1 VQLHAPA
8 RVRLVL
14 GLDGLQQRWGY
25 GGTASGVDAR
35 FRPKTAIGSDALRL
49 VIPALDGRKAQS
61 DAFFGIDGVLVG
73 LPSESLKGRLQ
84 LTVFRGLVKDRRS
97 PQSGTAPSPA
107 SRAFF
112 SLALSAPCWGS
123 LHRSAGCGRI

>member
-1 VQLHAPA
+1 
-8 RVRLVL
+8 VRLVL

-25 GGTASGVDAR
+25 GGTASGVDAPFSSQDGNWVGR
-35 FRPKTAIGSDALRL
+35 VAGL

-84 LTVFRGLVKDRRS
+84 LTVFRGAGQK
-97 PQSGTAPSPA
+97 TADHRKAELRPVLPA
-107 SRAFF
+107 GHFF
-112 SLALSAPCWGS
+112 L
-123 LHRSAGCGRI
+123 LH